1 MRAPSFVIAFVLSCG
16 LLAQPVWAQGKGR
29 GNAFGHAKGSTSAG
43 AAASVS
49 APAAG
54 GQAPAESVSGG
65 PAPETGVRNFGA
77 WLDDASVL
85 TPGNGFTSFSVGYWR
100 LASFTEIDAPSF
112 DVAFGLT
119 RRVQAGA
126 SVPVYHASAPGVPA
140 ARGIGDLYLSSKI
153 QLREPAAGT
162 FGFAVI
168 PLVQVLSAEPIPGTG
183 RVSWAV
189 PLSLEYQGTG
199 WRTYG
204 STGYFSRGSLF
215 ASGAIEVAVANRTWV
230 TGTLS
235 QSHSI
240 KHDATADALGL
251 AANRTDI
258 SGGATWAASE
268 AVALFGAI
276 GRTLGRDDGSA
287 TKLFLS
293 GGLSVTWARS
303 VSE

>member
-1 MRAPSFVIAFVLSCG
+1 MRTLPFMIGLALCG
-16 LLAQPVWAQGKGR
+16 LLAQPAAAQGR
-29 GNAFGHAKGSTSAG
+29 GNAFGHGKGATSAG
-43 AAASVS
+43 AAATASS
-49 APAAG
+49 AGSPSAAEG
-54 GQAPAESVSGG
+54 GAG
-65 PAPETGVRNFGA
+65 PAPDTGVRNFGA

-85 TPGNGFTSFSVGYWR
+85 APGGGFTSFSVGYWR
-100 LASFTEIDAPSF
+100 LASFTEVDAPSF

-119 RRVQAGA
+119 KRVQAGA
-126 SVPVYHASAPGVPA
+126 SVPVYHASAAGAPSV
-140 ARGIGDLYLSSKI
+140 RGIGDLYLTSKI

-168 PLVQVLSAEPIPGTG
+168 PLIQVLSAEPLPGAG

-189 PLSLEYQGTG
+189 PVSLEYQGTG

-215 ASGAIEVAVANRTWV
+215 ASAAVEIAVASRTWV

-240 KHDATADALGL
+240 RDDTSADLLGL
-251 AANRTDI
+251 SANRTDV
-258 SGGATWAASE
+258 SGGATWAASD

-287 TKLFLS
+287 TQLFLS
-293 GGLSVTWARS
+293 GGLSVSWT
-303 VSE
+303 VK

>member
-1 MRAPSFVIAFVLSCG
+1 MRTLPFMIGLALCG
-16 LLAQPVWAQGKGR
+16 LLAQPAAAQGR
-29 GNAFGHAKGSTSAG
+29 GNAFGHAKGATSAG
-43 AAASVS
+43 AAATASS
-49 APAAG
+49 AGSPSAAEG
-54 GQAPAESVSGG
+54 GAG
-65 PAPETGVRNFGA
+65 PAPDTGVRNFGA

-85 TPGNGFTSFSVGYWR
+85 APGGGFTSFSVGYWR
-100 LASFTEIDAPSF
+100 LTSFTEVDAPSF

-119 RRVQAGA
+119 KRVQAGA
-126 SVPVYHASAPGVPA
+126 SVPVYHASAAGAPA
-140 ARGIGDLYLSSKI
+140 ARGLGDLYLTSKI

-168 PLVQVLSAEPIPGTG
+168 PLIQVLSAEPLPGAG

-189 PLSLEYQGTG
+189 PVSLEYQGTG

-215 ASGAIEVAVANRTWV
+215 ASGAIEVAVATRTWL

-240 KHDATADALGL
+240 RDDASADLLGL
-251 AANRTDI
+251 SANRTDI
-258 SGGATWAASE
+258 SGGATWAASD

-287 TKLFLS
+287 TQLFLS
-293 GGLSVTWARS
+293 GGLSVSWT
-303 VSE
+303 VK

>member
-1 MRAPSFVIAFVLSCG
+1 MRAAPFMIVPALCG
-16 LLAQPVWAQGKGR
+16 LLVQPAAAQGH

-43 AAASVS
+43 AAATGASS
-49 APAAG
+49 GSGAAAAPDTGA
-54 GQAPAESVSGG
+54 G

-85 TPGNGFTSFSVGYWR
+85 APGGGFTSFSVGYWR
-100 LASFTEIDAPSF
+100 LTSFTEVDAPSF

-119 RRVQAGA
+119 KRVQAGA
-126 SVPVYHASAPGVPA
+126 SVPVYHASAAGAPAVRGV
-140 ARGIGDLYLSSKI
+140 GDLYLTSKI

-168 PLVQVLSAEPIPGTG
+168 PLVQVLSAEPVPGTG

-189 PLSLEYQGTG
+189 PVSLEYQGTG

-215 ASGAIEVAVANRTWV
+215 ASGAIEVAVATRTWL

-240 KHDATADALGL
+240 RDDASADLLGL
-251 AANRTDI
+251 SANRTDI
-258 SGGATWAASE
+258 SGGATWAASD

-287 TKLFLS
+287 THLFLS
-293 GGLSVTWARS
+293 GGLSVSWT
-303 VSE
+303 VK

>member
-1 MRAPSFVIAFVLSCG
+1 MRTLPFMIGLALCG
-16 LLAQPVWAQGKGR
+16 LLAQPAAAQGR
-29 GNAFGHAKGSTSAG
+29 GNAFGHAKGAVSAG
-43 AAASVS
+43 AAASASS
-49 APAAG
+49 AGSPSAADG
-54 GQAPAESVSGG
+54 GAG
-65 PAPETGVRNFGA
+65 PAPDTGVRNFGA

-85 TPGNGFTSFSVGYWR
+85 APGGGFTSFSVGYWR
-100 LASFTEIDAPSF
+100 LASFTEVDAPSF

-119 RRVQAGA
+119 KRVQAGA
-126 SVPVYHASAPGVPA
+126 SVPVYHASAAGAPSV
-140 ARGIGDLYLSSKI
+140 RGIGDLYLTSKI

-168 PLVQVLSAEPIPGTG
+168 PLIQVLSAEPLPGAG

-189 PLSLEYQGTG
+189 PVSLEYQGTG

-215 ASGAIEVAVANRTWV
+215 ASAAVEIAVASRTWV

-240 KHDATADALGL
+240 RDDTSADLLGL
-251 AANRTDI
+251 SANRTDV
-258 SGGATWAASE
+258 SGGATWAASD

-287 TKLFLS
+287 TQLFLS
-293 GGLSVTWARS
+293 GGLSVSWT
-303 VSE
+303 VK

>member
-1 MRAPSFVIAFVLSCG
+1 MRTLPFMIGLALCG
-16 LLAQPVWAQGKGR
+16 LLAQPAAAQGR
-29 GNAFGHAKGSTSAG
+29 GNAFGHAKGAVSAG
-43 AAASVS
+43 AAASASS
-49 APAAG
+49 AGSPSAADG
-54 GQAPAESVSGG
+54 GAG
-65 PAPETGVRNFGA
+65 PAPDTGVRNFGA

-85 TPGNGFTSFSVGYWR
+85 APGGGFTSFSVGYWR
-100 LASFTEIDAPSF
+100 LASFTEVDAPSF

-119 RRVQAGA
+119 KRVQAGA
-126 SVPVYHASAPGVPA
+126 SVPVYHASAAGAPSV
-140 ARGIGDLYLSSKI
+140 RGIGDLYLTSKI

-168 PLVQVLSAEPIPGTG
+168 PLIQVLSAEPLPGAG

-189 PLSLEYQGTG
+189 PVSLEYQGTG

-215 ASGAIEVAVANRTWV
+215 ASGAVEIAVASRTWV

-240 KHDATADALGL
+240 RDDTSADLLGL
-251 AANRTDI
+251 SANRTDI
-258 SGGATWAASE
+258 SGGATWAGSD

-287 TKLFLS
+287 THLFLS
-293 GGLSVTWARS
+293 GGVS
-303 VSE
+303 VSWTVK

>member
-1 MRAPSFVIAFVLSCG
+1 MRTTSFAIVFGICA
-16 LLAQPVWAQGKGR
+16 LLAQTAAAQGR
-29 GNAFGHAKGSTSAG
+29 GNAFGHAKGSASAG
-43 AAASVS
+43 AAAAASSGSTAPS
-49 APAAG
+49 ADAG
-54 GQAPAESVSGG
+54 G
-65 PAPETGVRNFGA
+65 APETGVRNFGA

-85 TPGNGFTSFSVGYWR
+85 APGGGFTSFSVGYWR
-100 LASFTEIDAPSF
+100 LASFTEVDAPSF

-119 RRVQAGA
+119 KRIQAGA
-126 SVPVYHASAPGVPA
+126 SVPVYHASAAGAPPV
-140 ARGIGDLYLSSKI
+140 RGLGDLYLSSKI
-153 QLREPAAGT
+153 QLREPSAGT
-162 FGFAVI
+162 FGFAVV
-168 PLVQVLSAEPIPGTG
+168 PLVQVLSAEPFPGSG

-189 PLSLEYQGTG
+189 PVSLEYQGTG

-215 ASGAIEVAVANRTWV
+215 ASAAVEFAVANRTWV

-240 KHDATADALGL
+240 RDDATADALGL
-251 AANRTDI
+251 SANRTDV
-258 SGGATWAASE
+258 SGGVTWAASD

-293 GGLSVTWARS
+293 GGLSVTWTVESR
-303 VSE
+303 

>member
-1 MRAPSFVIAFVLSCG
+1 MRTLPFMIGLALCG
-16 LLAQPVWAQGKGR
+16 LLAQPAAAQGR
-29 GNAFGHAKGSTSAG
+29 GNAFGHAKGATSAG
-43 AAASVS
+43 AAATASS
-49 APAAG
+49 AGSPSAADG
-54 GQAPAESVSGG
+54 GAG
-65 PAPETGVRNFGA
+65 PAPDTGIRNFGA

-85 TPGNGFTSFSVGYWR
+85 APGGGFTSFSVGYWR
-100 LASFTEIDAPSF
+100 LASFTEVDAPSF

-119 RRVQAGA
+119 KRVQAGA
-126 SVPVYHASAPGVPA
+126 SVPVYHASAAGAPSV
-140 ARGIGDLYLSSKI
+140 RGIGDLYLTSKI

-168 PLVQVLSAEPIPGTG
+168 PLIQVLSAEPLPGAG

-189 PLSLEYQGTG
+189 PVSLEYQGTG

-215 ASGAIEVAVANRTWV
+215 ASGAIEIAVASRTWV

-240 KHDATADALGL
+240 RDDTSADLLGL
-251 AANRTDI
+251 SANRTDI
-258 SGGATWAASE
+258 SGGTTWAASE

-287 TKLFLS
+287 THLFLS
-293 GGLSVTWARS
+293 GGLSVSWT
-303 VSE
+303 VK

>member
-1 MRAPSFVIAFVLSCG
+1 MRTLPFMIGLALCG
-16 LLAQPVWAQGKGR
+16 LLAQPAAAQGR
-29 GNAFGHAKGSTSAG
+29 GNAFGHGKGATSAG
-43 AAASVS
+43 AAATASS
-49 APAAG
+49 AGSPSAAEG
-54 GQAPAESVSGG
+54 GAG
-65 PAPETGVRNFGA
+65 PAPDTGVRNFGA

-85 TPGNGFTSFSVGYWR
+85 APGGGFTSFSVGYWR
-100 LASFTEIDAPSF
+100 LASFTEVDAPSF

-119 RRVQAGA
+119 KRVQAGA
-126 SVPVYHASAPGVPA
+126 SVPVYHASAAGAPSV
-140 ARGIGDLYLSSKI
+140 RGIGDLYLTSKI

-168 PLVQVLSAEPIPGTG
+168 PLIQVLSAEPLPGAG

-189 PLSLEYQGTG
+189 PVSLEYQGTG

-215 ASGAIEVAVANRTWV
+215 ASGAVEIAVASRTWV
-230 TGTLS
+230 TATLS

-240 KHDATADALGL
+240 RDDTSADLLGL
-251 AANRTDI
+251 SANRTDI
-258 SGGATWAASE
+258 SGGATWAGSD

-287 TKLFLS
+287 THLFLS
-293 GGLSVTWARS
+293 GGVS
-303 VSE
+303 VSWTVK

>member
-1 MRAPSFVIAFVLSCG
+1 MIGLALSG
-16 LLAQPVWAQGKGR
+16 LLAQPAAAQGR
-29 GNAFGHAKGSTSAG
+29 GNAFGHAKGAVSAG
-43 AAASVS
+43 AAASASS
-49 APAAG
+49 AGSPSAADG
-54 GQAPAESVSGG
+54 GAG
-65 PAPETGVRNFGA
+65 PAPDTGVRNFGA

-85 TPGNGFTSFSVGYWR
+85 APGGGFTSFSVGYWR
-100 LASFTEIDAPSF
+100 LASFTEVDAPSF

-119 RRVQAGA
+119 KRVQAGA
-126 SVPVYHASAPGVPA
+126 SVPVYHASAAGAPSV
-140 ARGIGDLYLSSKI
+140 RGIGDLYLTSKI

-168 PLVQVLSAEPIPGTG
+168 PLIQVLSAEPLPGAG

-189 PLSLEYQGTG
+189 PVSLEYQGTG

-215 ASGAIEVAVANRTWV
+215 ASAAVEIAVASRTWV

-240 KHDATADALGL
+240 RDDTSADLLGL
-251 AANRTDI
+251 SANRTDV
-258 SGGATWAASE
+258 SGGATWAASD

-287 TKLFLS
+287 TQLFLS
-293 GGLSVTWARS
+293 GGLSVSWT
-303 VSE
+303 VK

>member
-1 MRAPSFVIAFVLSCG
+1 MRTLPFMIGLALCG
-16 LLAQPVWAQGKGR
+16 LLAQPAAAQGR
-29 GNAFGHAKGSTSAG
+29 GNAFGHGKGATSAG
-43 AAASVS
+43 AAATASS
-49 APAAG
+49 AGSPSAADG
-54 GQAPAESVSGG
+54 GAG
-65 PAPETGVRNFGA
+65 PAPDTGVRNFGA

-85 TPGNGFTSFSVGYWR
+85 APGGGFTSFSVGYWR
-100 LASFTEIDAPSF
+100 LASFTEVDAPSF

-119 RRVQAGA
+119 KRVQAGA
-126 SVPVYHASAPGVPA
+126 SVPVYHASAAGAPSV
-140 ARGIGDLYLSSKI
+140 RGIGDLYLTSKI

-168 PLVQVLSAEPIPGTG
+168 PLIQVLSAEPLPGAG

-189 PLSLEYQGTG
+189 PVSLEYQGTG

-215 ASGAIEVAVANRTWV
+215 ASAAVEIAVASRTWV

-240 KHDATADALGL
+240 RDDTSADLLGL
-251 AANRTDI
+251 SANRTDV
-258 SGGATWAASE
+258 SGGATWAASD

-287 TKLFLS
+287 TQLFLS
-293 GGLSVTWARS
+293 GGLSVSWT
-303 VSE
+303 VK

>member
-1 MRAPSFVIAFVLSCG
+1 MRIIPVVISCALTTLLSHPAA
-16 LLAQPVWAQGKGR
+16 AQGR

-43 AAASVS
+43 AAATASSSGSTAAVD
-49 APAAG
+49 AG
-54 GQAPAESVSGG
+54 G
-65 PAPETGVRNFGA
+65 APEIGVRNFGA

-85 TPGNGFTSFSVGYWR
+85 PAGSGFTSFSVGYFR
-100 LASFTEIDAPSF
+100 LSSFTEVDAPSF

-119 RRVQAGA
+119 KRIQAGA

-140 ARGIGDLYLSSKI
+140 VRGLGDLYLSSKI
-153 QLREPAAGT
+153 QLREAAAGT
-162 FGFAVI
+162 FGFAVV
-168 PLVQVLSAEPIPGTG
+168 PLLQVLSAEPFPGAS

-189 PLSLEYQGTG
+189 PLSLEYQGSG

-204 STGYFSRGSLF
+204 STGYFSRGSVF
-215 ASGAIEVAVANRTWV
+215 ASAAIELPVASRTWV

-240 KHDATADALGL
+240 RNDPAADALGL
-251 AANRTDI
+251 SANRTDI
-258 SGGATWAASE
+258 SGGATWAASDV
-268 AVALFGAI
+268 VALFGAV

-293 GGLSVTWARS
+293 GGLSVSWTPHNP
-303 VSE
+303 

>member
-1 MRAPSFVIAFVLSCG
+1 MRTLPFMIGLAFCG
-16 LLAQPVWAQGKGR
+16 LLAQPAAAQGR
-29 GNAFGHAKGSTSAG
+29 GNAFGHAKGAVSAG
-43 AAASVS
+43 AAASASS
-49 APAAG
+49 AGSPSAADG
-54 GQAPAESVSGG
+54 GAG
-65 PAPETGVRNFGA
+65 PAPDTGVRNFGA

-85 TPGNGFTSFSVGYWR
+85 APGGGFTSFSVGYWR
-100 LASFTEIDAPSF
+100 LASFTEVDAPSF

-119 RRVQAGA
+119 KRVQAGA
-126 SVPVYHASAPGVPA
+126 SVPVYHASAAGAPSV
-140 ARGIGDLYLSSKI
+140 RGIGDLYLTSKI

-168 PLVQVLSAEPIPGTG
+168 PLIQVLSAEPLPGAG

-189 PLSLEYQGTG
+189 PVSLEYQGTG

-215 ASGAIEVAVANRTWV
+215 ASAAVEIAVASRTWV

-240 KHDATADALGL
+240 RDDTSADLLGL
-251 AANRTDI
+251 SANRTDV
-258 SGGATWAASE
+258 SGGATWAASD

-287 TKLFLS
+287 TQLFLS
-293 GGLSVTWARS
+293 GGLSVSWT
-303 VSE
+303 VK

>member
-1 MRAPSFVIAFVLSCG
+1 MIGLGLCA
-16 LLAQPVWAQGKGR
+16 LLAQSAAAQGR
-29 GNAFGHAKGSTSAG
+29 GNAFGHAKGSASAG
-43 AAASVS
+43 AAASASSPGSPS
-49 APAAG
+49 AADG
-54 GQAPAESVSGG
+54 GAG
-65 PAPETGVRNFGA
+65 PAPDTGVRNFGA

-85 TPGNGFTSFSVGYWR
+85 APGGGFTSFSVGYWR
-100 LASFTEIDAPSF
+100 LASFTEVDAPSF

-119 RRVQAGA
+119 KRVQAGV
-126 SVPVYHASAPGVPA
+126 SVPVYHASAAGAPA
-140 ARGIGDLYLSSKI
+140 VRGIGDLYLSSKI
-153 QLREPAAGT
+153 QLLEPAAGR

-168 PLVQVLSAEPIPGTG
+168 PLLQVLSAEPVSGTG

-189 PLSLEYQGTG
+189 PVSLEYQGTG

-215 ASGAIEVAVANRTWV
+215 ASGAVEIAVASRTWV

-240 KHDATADALGL
+240 REDASADALGL
-251 AANRTDI
+251 SPNRTDI
-258 SGGATWAASE
+258 SGGATWAASD

-287 TKLFLS
+287 TQLFLS
-293 GGLSVTWARS
+293 GGLSVAWTAR
-303 VSE
+303 

>member
-1 MRAPSFVIAFVLSCG
+1 MRTLPFMIGLVLCG
-16 LLAQPVWAQGKGR
+16 LLAQPAAAQGR
-29 GNAFGHAKGSTSAG
+29 GNAFGHAKGAVSAG
-43 AAASVS
+43 AAASASS
-49 APAAG
+49 AGSPSAADG
-54 GQAPAESVSGG
+54 GAG
-65 PAPETGVRNFGA
+65 PAPDTGVRNFGA

-85 TPGNGFTSFSVGYWR
+85 APGGGFTSFSVGYWR
-100 LASFTEIDAPSF
+100 LASFTEVDAPSF

-119 RRVQAGA
+119 KRVQAGA
-126 SVPVYHASAPGVPA
+126 SVPVYHASAAGAPSV
-140 ARGIGDLYLSSKI
+140 RGIGDLYLTSKI

-168 PLVQVLSAEPIPGTG
+168 PLIQVLSAEPLPGAG

-189 PLSLEYQGTG
+189 PVSLEYQGTG

-215 ASGAIEVAVANRTWV
+215 ASAAVEIAVASRTWV

-240 KHDATADALGL
+240 RDDTSADLLGL
-251 AANRTDI
+251 SANRTDV
-258 SGGATWAASE
+258 SGGATWAASD

-287 TKLFLS
+287 THLFLS
-293 GGLSVTWARS
+293 GGLSVSWT
-303 VSE
+303 VK

>member
-1 MRAPSFVIAFVLSCG
+1 MRAAPFMIVLALGG
-16 LLAQPVWAQGKGR
+16 LLAPPAAAQGR

-43 AAASVS
+43 AAATASSAGSPSVDE
-49 APAAG
+49 G
-54 GQAPAESVSGG
+54 GAG

-85 TPGNGFTSFSVGYWR
+85 APRAGFSSFSVGYWR
-100 LASFTEIDAPSF
+100 LASFTEVDAPSF

-119 RRVQAGA
+119 KRVQAGA
-126 SVPVYHASAPGVPA
+126 SVPVYHASATGAPSV
-140 ARGIGDLYLSSKI
+140 RGIGDLYLTSKI

-168 PLVQVLSAEPIPGTG
+168 PLIQVLSAEPVPGTG

-189 PLSLEYQGTG
+189 PVSLEYQGTG

-215 ASGAIEVAVANRTWV
+215 ASGAVEIAVASRTWV
-230 TGTLS
+230 TGTVS

-240 KHDATADALGL
+240 REDASADVLGL
-251 AANRTDI
+251 SANRTDI
-258 SGGATWAASE
+258 SGGTTWAASD

-276 GRTLGRDDGSA
+276 GRTLGRDDGNA
-287 TKLFLS
+287 THLFLS
-293 GGLSVTWARS
+293 GGLSIAWTVK
-303 VSE
+303 

>member
-1 MRAPSFVIAFVLSCG
+1 MHLIHFVIGCVLCG
-16 LLAQPVWAQGKGR
+16 LLAQPAAAQGR

-43 AAASVS
+43 AAATASPSGSPAADAAGS
-49 APAAG
+49 APY
-54 GQAPAESVSGG
+54 
-65 PAPETGVRNFGA
+65 TGVRNFGA

-85 TPGNGFTSFSVGYWR
+85 APGGGFTSFSVGYWR
-100 LASFTEIDAPSF
+100 LSSFSEVDAPSF

-119 RRVQAGA
+119 KRVQAGA
-126 SVPVYHASAPGVPA
+126 SVPVYHASVPGAPAV
-140 ARGIGDLYLSSKI
+140 RGLGDLYLSSKI
-153 QLREPAAGT
+153 QLREASAGT
-162 FGFAVI
+162 FGFAVV
-168 PLVQVLSAEPIPGTG
+168 PLLQVLSAEPFPGSS

-189 PLSLEYQGTG
+189 PLSLEYQGAG
-199 WRTYG
+199 WRAYG

-215 ASGAIEVAVANRTWV
+215 ASGAFEVAVAGRTWV

-240 KHDATADALGL
+240 KNDAAADALGL
-251 AANRTDI
+251 SSNRTDI
-258 SGGATWAASE
+258 SGGATWAASD

-293 GGLSVTWARS
+293 GGLSVSWVVRD
-303 VSE
+303 

>member
-1 MRAPSFVIAFVLSCG
+1 MIVPALCG
-16 LLAQPVWAQGKGR
+16 LLAQPAAAQGR

-43 AAASVS
+43 AAATAASPGGGAAA
-49 APAAG
+49 APDTGA
-54 GQAPAESVSGG
+54 G

-85 TPGNGFTSFSVGYWR
+85 APGGGFTSFSVGYWR
-100 LASFTEIDAPSF
+100 LASFTEVDAPSF

-119 RRVQAGA
+119 KRVQAGA
-126 SVPVYHASAPGVPA
+126 SVPVYHASAAGAPS
-140 ARGIGDLYLSSKI
+140 ARGIGDLYLTSKI

-168 PLVQVLSAEPIPGTG
+168 PLVQVLSAEPVPGTG

-189 PLSLEYQGTG
+189 PVSLEYQGTG

-215 ASGAIEVAVANRTWV
+215 ASGAIEIAVASRTWV

-240 KHDATADALGL
+240 RDDASADLLGL
-251 AANRTDI
+251 SANRTDI
-258 SGGATWAASE
+258 SGGATWAASD
-268 AVALFGAI
+268 ALALFGAI
-276 GRTLGRDDGSA
+276 GRTLGSDDGSG
-287 TKLFLS
+287 TQLFLS
-293 GGLSVTWARS
+293 GGLSVSWT
-303 VSE
+303 VK

>member
-1 MRAPSFVIAFVLSCG
+1 MRTLPFMIGLALCG
-16 LLAQPVWAQGKGR
+16 LLAQPAAAQGR
-29 GNAFGHAKGSTSAG
+29 GNAFGHAKGAVSAG
-43 AAASVS
+43 AAASASS
-49 APAAG
+49 AGSPSAADG
-54 GQAPAESVSGG
+54 GAG
-65 PAPETGVRNFGA
+65 PAPDTGVRNFGA

-85 TPGNGFTSFSVGYWR
+85 APGGGFTSFSVGYWR
-100 LASFTEIDAPSF
+100 LASFTEVDAPSF

-119 RRVQAGA
+119 KRVQAGA
-126 SVPVYHASAPGVPA
+126 SVPVYHASAAGAPSV
-140 ARGIGDLYLSSKI
+140 RGIGDLYLTSKI
-153 QLREPAAGT
+153 QLREPAPGT

-168 PLVQVLSAEPIPGTG
+168 PLIQVLSAEPLPGAG

-189 PLSLEYQGTG
+189 PVSLEYQGTG

-215 ASGAIEVAVANRTWV
+215 ASGAVEIAVASRTWV

-240 KHDATADALGL
+240 RDDTSADLLGL
-251 AANRTDI
+251 SANRTDI
-258 SGGATWAASE
+258 SGGATWAGSD

-287 TKLFLS
+287 THLFLS
-293 GGLSVTWARS
+293 GGVS
-303 VSE
+303 VSWTVK

>member
-1 MRAPSFVIAFVLSCG
+1 MRTLPFMIGLALCG
-16 LLAQPVWAQGKGR
+16 LLAQPAAAQGR
-29 GNAFGHAKGSTSAG
+29 GNAFGHAKGATSAG
-43 AAASVS
+43 AAATASS
-49 APAAG
+49 AGSPSAAEG
-54 GQAPAESVSGG
+54 GAG
-65 PAPETGVRNFGA
+65 PAPDTGVRNFGA

-85 TPGNGFTSFSVGYWR
+85 APGGGFTSFSVGYWR
-100 LASFTEIDAPSF
+100 LTSFTEVDAPSF

-119 RRVQAGA
+119 KRVQAGA
-126 SVPVYHASAPGVPA
+126 SVPVYHASAAGAPAVRGV
-140 ARGIGDLYLSSKI
+140 GDLYLTSKI

-168 PLVQVLSAEPIPGTG
+168 PLVQVLSAEPVPGTG

-189 PLSLEYQGTG
+189 PVSLEYQGTG

-215 ASGAIEVAVANRTWV
+215 ASGAIEVAVATRTWL

-240 KHDATADALGL
+240 RDDASADLLGL
-251 AANRTDI
+251 SANRTDI
-258 SGGATWAASE
+258 SGGATWAASD

-287 TKLFLS
+287 TQLFLS
-293 GGLSVTWARS
+293 GGLSVSWT
-303 VSE
+303 VK

>member
-1 MRAPSFVIAFVLSCG
+1 MRAAPFMIVSALCG
-16 LLAQPVWAQGKGR
+16 LLVQPAAAQGR

-43 AAASVS
+43 AAATGASS
-49 APAAG
+49 GSGAAAAPYTGA
-54 GQAPAESVSGG
+54 G

-85 TPGNGFTSFSVGYWR
+85 APGGGFTSFSVGYWR
-100 LASFTEIDAPSF
+100 LTSFTEVDAPSF

-119 RRVQAGA
+119 KRVQAGA
-126 SVPVYHASAPGVPA
+126 SVPVYHASAAGAPAVRGV
-140 ARGIGDLYLSSKI
+140 GDLYLTSKI

-168 PLVQVLSAEPIPGTG
+168 PLVQVLSAAPVPGTG

-189 PLSLEYQGTG
+189 PVSLEYQGTG

-215 ASGAIEVAVANRTWV
+215 ASGAIEVAVATRTWL

-240 KHDATADALGL
+240 RDDASADLLGL
-251 AANRTDI
+251 SANRTDI
-258 SGGATWAASE
+258 SGGATWAASD

-287 TKLFLS
+287 TQLFLS
-293 GGLSVTWARS
+293 GGLSVSWT
-303 VSE
+303 VK

>member
-1 MRAPSFVIAFVLSCG
+1 MRTPSFVIGFVFCG
-16 LLAQPVWAQGKGR
+16 LLAQPAAGQSKGR
-29 GNAFGHAKGSTSAG
+29 GNSFGHAKGSASAG
-43 AAASVS
+43 AAAST
-49 APAAG
+49 AGTAAAADG
-54 GQAPAESVSGG
+54 GGG
-65 PAPETGVRNFGA
+65 PAPNTGVRNFGA
-77 WLDDASVL
+77 WLDDASVIA
-85 TPGNGFTSFSVGYWR
+85 PGGGFSSFSVGYWR
-100 LASFTEIDAPSF
+100 LASFTEVDAPSF

-119 RRVQAGA
+119 KRVQAGA

-140 ARGIGDLYLSSKI
+140 TRGVGDLYLSAKI
-153 QLREPAAGT
+153 QLREPAGGT

-168 PLVQVLSAEPIPGTG
+168 PLVQVLSAEPIIGTG

-189 PLSLEYQGTG
+189 PVSVEYQGTG

-215 ASGAIEVAVANRTWV
+215 VSGAIERALSNRLWV

-235 QSHSI
+235 QSHSV
-240 KHDATADALGL
+240 KDDETADSLGL
-251 AANRTDI
+251 SANRTDV
-258 SGGATWAASE
+258 SGGLTWAASD

-293 GGLSVTWARS
+293 GGLSISWTVQD
-303 VSE
+303 

>member
-1 MRAPSFVIAFVLSCG
+1 MRTAPFVIVLALCG
-16 LLAQPVWAQGKGR
+16 LLAQPAAGQGR

-43 AAASVS
+43 AAATASS
-49 APAAG
+49 AGSPSAADG
-54 GQAPAESVSGG
+54 GAG
-65 PAPETGVRNFGA
+65 PAPDTGARNFGA

-85 TPGNGFTSFSVGYWR
+85 TQGAGFTSFSVGYWR
-100 LASFTEIDAPSF
+100 LASFTEVDAPSF

-119 RRVQAGA
+119 KRVQAGA
-126 SVPVYHASAPGVPA
+126 SVPVYHASAAGAPPV
-140 ARGIGDLYLSSKI
+140 RGLGDLYLTSKI
-153 QLREPAAGT
+153 QLREPAGGT

-168 PLVQVLSAEPIPGTG
+168 PLVQVLSAEPVPGTG

-189 PLSLEYQGTG
+189 PVSIEYQGSG

-215 ASGAIEVAVANRTWV
+215 ASGAIEVAVASRTWV

-240 KHDATADALGL
+240 RDDVSADALGL
-251 AANRTDI
+251 SANRTDI
-258 SGGATWAASE
+258 SGGATWAASD
-268 AVALFGAI
+268 AIALFGAI

-287 TKLFLS
+287 TQLFLS
-293 GGLSVTWARS
+293 GGLSVSWTVR
-303 VSE
+303 

>member
-1 MRAPSFVIAFVLSCG
+1 MRAASFVIGFALCG
-16 LLAQPVWAQGKGR
+16 LLAQPAAAQGR
-29 GNAFGHAKGSTSAG
+29 GNAFGHAKGSASAG
-43 AAASVS
+43 GVATASS
-49 APAAG
+49 AGSPSTADG
-54 GQAPAESVSGG
+54 GAG
-65 PAPETGVRNFGA
+65 PAPNTGVRSFGA

-85 TPGNGFTSFSVGYWR
+85 APGGGFTSFSVGYWR

-119 RRVQAGA
+119 KRVQAGA
-126 SVPVYHASAPGVPA
+126 SVPVYHASAPGAPA
-140 ARGIGDLYLSSKI
+140 VRGIGDLYLTSKI

-162 FGFAVI
+162 FGFALV
-168 PLVQVLSAEPIPGTG
+168 PLIQVLSSEPVPGTG

-189 PLSLEYQGTG
+189 PVSLEYQGTG
-199 WRTYG
+199 WRAYG

-215 ASGAIEVAVANRTWV
+215 ASGAIELAVASRTWV

-240 KHDATADALGL
+240 RDDASADALGL
-251 AANRTDI
+251 SANRTDI
-258 SGGATWAASE
+258 SGGATWAASD

-287 TKLFLS
+287 TQLFLS
-293 GGLSVTWARS
+293 GGLSVSWTVRNP
-303 VSE
+303 